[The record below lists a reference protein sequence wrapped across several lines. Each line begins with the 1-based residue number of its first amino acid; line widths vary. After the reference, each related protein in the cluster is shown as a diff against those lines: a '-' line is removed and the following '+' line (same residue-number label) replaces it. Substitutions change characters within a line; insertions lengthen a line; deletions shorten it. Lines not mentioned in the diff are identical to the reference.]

1 MKRASIPVFILLFC
15 LVISGCNVPTNS
27 QAGVKVNAVFTGAAR
42 TLEARLTELPASSNL
57 VLNPTDTPIPDEPIL
72 EPLESATEAP
82 TQFEPSVTP
91 QPTITNTPAP
101 TAVCDSAQFLA
112 DVTFPDGTVVRTGE
126 FFKKTWRFKN
136 TGVCAWNS
144 SYSMIFD
151 VGDQMGGLTT
161 VPLPDVAPGDEVEL
175 SVEFQAPAQSGTY
188 RSYWRLRNPGGVMLP
203 IAGGYKNKSFYVE
216 VRVKESVSGMS
227 SREFGVSRVDF
238 VVTHSGSCSAG
249 TYIVTA
255 KITANAAGEV
265 SYLWKRSD
273 GTTDPTSDGKV
284 TFQTAGVQMVTYHW
298 STGATGVSVMFEV
311 LTPKQQEFGPA
322 LLYCVP

>member
-1 MKRASIPVFILLFC
+1 MKRASIPVFALLFC

-42 TLEARLTELPASSNL
+42 TLEARLTEVPASSNQ
-57 VLNPTDTPIPDEPIL
+57 VLNPTDTPVPEEPTL
-72 EPLESATEAP
+72 ELLASATEVP
-82 TQFEPSVTP
+82 MQFEPSDTP

-101 TAVCDSAQFLA
+101 TAICDSAQFLA
-112 DVTFPDGTVVRTGE
+112 DVTIPDGTVVRTGE
-126 FFKKTWRFKN
+126 IFKKTWRFKN

-151 VGDQMGGLTT
+151 VGDQMGGTT
-161 VPLPDVAPGDEVEL
+161 TLPLPDVAPGEEVEL

-188 RSYWRLRNPGGVMLP
+188 RSYWRLRNPSGVMLP

-216 VRVKESVSGMS
+216 VRVKENVSGLS

-238 VVTHSGSCSAG
+238 VVTHSGSCSSG

-255 KITANAAGEV
+255 KVAANAAGEV
-265 SYLWKRSD
+265 SYKWKRSD
-273 GTTDPTSDGKV
+273 GTTDPISDGKI

-298 STGATGVSVMFEV
+298 ATGATGVSVMFEV

-322 LLYCVP
+322 LLYCK